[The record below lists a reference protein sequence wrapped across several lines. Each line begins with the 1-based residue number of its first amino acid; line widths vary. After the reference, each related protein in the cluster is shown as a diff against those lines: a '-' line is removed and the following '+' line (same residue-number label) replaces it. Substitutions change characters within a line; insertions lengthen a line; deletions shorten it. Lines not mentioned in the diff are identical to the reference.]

1 MRQIVL
7 EAHVLPYF
15 AILSPWK
22 LNIDLLEV
30 CNSSFTS
37 SWSQFWTH
45 PVCLS
50 AWNHALP
57 CCNPTQ
63 QCGMY
68 MQSHQIDTLLTGQ
81 GLWLLMRRNTMK
93 RGSPCSKYLL
103 SFHHGS
109 QILWLLQTAMTV
121 QQRPHQ
127 YWFSSNLC
135 PSTARAAHASSS
147 VQITA
152 SNVPAFLF
160 HPDNFI
166 LL

>member
-1 MRQIVL
+1 MRQIAL

-30 CNSSFTS
+30 CDSSFTS

-63 QCGMY
+63 QCCMY

-93 RGSPCSKYLL
+93 RGSPCSKYLTFL
-103 SFHHGS
+103 FIMGHKSNDCYRLHDCS
-109 QILWLLQTAMTV
+109 TKTPSILIFIQSVSLHCSCCACLLQ
-121 QQRPHQ
+121 
-127 YWFSSNLC
+127 
-135 PSTARAAHASSS
+135 
-147 VQITA
+147 
-152 SNVPAFLF
+152 
-160 HPDNFI
+160 HPDNCIQFSCI
-166 LL
+166 SLPPW